1 MDKKTLKERI
11 LLSLRRQYGKTLE
24 EAKEYEI
31 YYAVARATMD
41 EITEQWYNTK
51 KTRANA
57 KVKQAYYFSAE
68 FLMGRYMSNNLINLK
83 YDGIIKEV
91 LDELGVDINKL
102 EDKEMDAGLGN
113 GGLGRLAACFLD
125 SFATLGLPGQCYGLR
140 YKYGMFEQKI

>member
-24 EAKEYEI
+24 EDKEYEI

-91 LDELGVDINKL
+91 
-102 EDKEMDAGLGN
+102 
-113 GGLGRLAACFLD
+113 
-125 SFATLGLPGQCYGLR
+125 
-140 YKYGMFEQKI
+140 